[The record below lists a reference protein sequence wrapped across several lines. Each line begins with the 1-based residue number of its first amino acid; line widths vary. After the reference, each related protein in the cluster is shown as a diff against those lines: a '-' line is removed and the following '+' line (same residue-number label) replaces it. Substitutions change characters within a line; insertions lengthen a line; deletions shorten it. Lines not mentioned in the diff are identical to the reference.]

1 MARLDRELYKR
12 VRDSGV
18 RKRVARTVAEAA
30 GQADSRTPKAL
41 NDAAKGLRS
50 VAAELED
57 RAKGGPAKRK
67 RAAQKAVRTRRTKAA
82 ERSRA
87 AKKGAKTR
95 AKATGAGA
103 KATATR
109 AKPTATRAKATKTR
123 ATTRAKSTGTRSKS
137 R

>member
-41 NDAAKGLRS
+41 NDAAKSLRS

-57 RAKGGPAKRK
+57 RARGGPAKRK
-67 RAAQKAVRTRRTKAA
+67 RSAQKAVRTRRAKAA

-87 AKKGAKTR
+87 ATKGAKTR
-95 AKATGAGA
+95 AKATGTRT
-103 KATATR
+103 KATTR
-109 AKPTATRAKATKTR
+109 AKVATTRAKATSPR
-123 ATTRAKSTGTRSKS
+123 AKTRAKSTGKRTKS
-137 R
+137 S

>member
-1 MARLDRELYKR
+1 MARLDKELYNR

-30 GQADSRTPKAL
+30 AKADSRTPKAL
-41 NDAAKGLRS
+41 NDAARSLRS

-57 RAKGGPAKRK
+57 RARGGPAKRK
-67 RAAQKAVRTRRTKAA
+67 RTAQKAVRTRKAKAA

-95 AKATGAGA
+95 AKS
-103 KATATR
+103 
-109 AKPTATRAKATKTR
+109 TK
-123 ATTRAKSTGTRSKS
+123 TRAKSTKTRAKS
-137 R
+137 T